1 MQRPALSC
9 QCRHLC
15 FLSLLSN
22 SKRETVLMRQLE
34 AALFVFGISV
44 LAYFYGVASTKK
56 QWFPTTMVE
65 DGWRAAKALKE
76 VWDSEAGG
84 LPPGALEWVELAAY
98 PPAPLRG
105 RADPSFEIRL
115 TTLF

>member
-1 MQRPALSC
+1 
-9 QCRHLC
+9 
-15 FLSLLSN
+15 
-22 SKRETVLMRQLE
+22 MRRLE

-44 LAYFYGVASTKK
+44 LAYFYGVASTKE

-84 LPPGALEWVELAAY
+84 LPPGALESVDSSLSTGG
-98 PPAPLRG
+98 PPRSRRPKLRI
-105 RADPSFEIRL
+105 A
-115 TTLF
+115 

>member
-9 QCRHLC
+9 QCRHSC

-44 LAYFYGVASTKK
+44 LAYFYGVASTKEALV
-56 QWFPTTMVE
+56 PHHGRR
-65 DGWRAAKALKE
+65 GWLARCRGAQGGVGQPKPRGFRRA
-76 VWDSEAGG
+76 
-84 LPPGALEWVELAAY
+84 P
-98 PPAPLRG
+98 
-105 RADPSFEIRL
+105 
-115 TTLF
+115 